1 VHKVY
6 DTARTPY
13 QRLLDSGVLT
23 EAKRQELI
31 YDATIPPSVTLYFD
45 AIRAAGLPI
54 WLVIHYFLIRFRQ
67 HYLAPE
73 VMATP

>member
-1 VHKVY
+1 M
-6 DTARTPY
+6 
-13 QRLLDSGVLT
+13 
-23 EAKRQELI
+23 I